1 MIIKALMELVY
12 NLFALLTTPIN
23 IPGLPDGVADM
34 ISSALEYIRTGLM
47 LLANW
52 TDLGY
57 LLTLF
62 ALVVAVDAGL
72 LLYKLVMWVLAKIPM
87 LGIK

>member
-1 MIIKALMELVY
+1 MIIQ
-12 NLFALLTTPIN
+12 ALLDVIYLLFEILTSPIA
-23 IPGLPDGVADM
+23 IPGMPDGVADM
-34 ISSALEYIRTGLM
+34 ISYALDYVRSGLQ

-62 ALVVAVDAGL
+62 GLVLAVDIGI
-72 LLYKLVMWVLAKIPM
+72 LLYKLVMWVIAKIPM
-87 LGIK
+87 LGVE

>member
-1 MIIKALMELVY
+1 MIIQ
-12 NLFALLTTPIN
+12 ALLDVIYLLFEILTSPIA
-23 IPGLPDGVADM
+23 IPGMPDGVADM
-34 ISSALEYIRTGLM
+34 ISYALDYVRGGLQ

-62 ALVVAVDAGL
+62 GLVLAVDIGI
-72 LLYKLVMWVLAKIPM
+72 LLYKLVMWVIAKIPM
-87 LGIK
+87 LGVE